1 MTQPA
6 RLFVALLA
14 ALGATSACVEPL
26 EPELAT
32 SADELASANGLPALN
47 GLGTNNGLGTQ
58 NGLNLNSGL
67 STQSGLASG
76 TGLMATASGRVIVA
90 YLVRCALPA
99 GRSVSKTDASGTS
112 YTFQGSLGV
121 APKWE
126 TGKCDGT
133 CQAWVSACMVA
144 HINTAGIN
152 VPLWIVADSKAQPQI
167 GWGLNAAYP
176 YQEGSFFGNIFVSP
190 PKIYYCD
197 GRDFGA
203 SVVPGRIG
211 YDPVNQPFVNPWG
224 QGARCDDHCS
234 KSPSPYQTSGYGACT
249 GGNSKVITV
258 WRQSP

>member
-1 MTQPA
+1 VTQPA

-133 CQAWVSACMVA
+133 CQAWVSACMIA
-144 HINTAGIN
+144 HINTAGVS
-152 VPLWIVADSKAQPQI
+152 VPLWLVADSKEQPQI
-167 GWGLNAAYP
+167 GWGLDAEYP
-176 YQEGSFFGNIFVSP
+176 HQEGAYFGNIFESP
-190 PKIYYCD
+190 ARLYYCN
-197 GRDFGA
+197 GRDWTIA
-203 SVVPGRIG
+203 PPPGRLG
-211 YDPVNQPFVNPWG
+211 DPDMTEPPYVNPY
-224 QGARCDDHCS
+224 GADAPCSAHCATP
-234 KSPSPYQTSGYGACT
+234 PSPYQTSGYGACT

-258 WRQSP
+258 WRQ